1 MNLFDTEH
9 KRKSLA
15 LTTVVMCLVIFIL
28 FFAGMKYL
36 DPPPE
41 KGVEVI
47 YGVDL
52 VGMGERTPPPSTA
65 KQEETKTPPQTQPE
79 QSTSQE
85 VKENLLAQDNNE
97 EVSVPE
103 IPKKKEKKERNT

>member
-47 YGVDL
+47 
-52 VGMGERTPPPSTA
+52 MES
-65 KQEETKTPPQTQPE
+65 
-79 QSTSQE
+79 
-85 VKENLLAQDNNE
+85 
-97 EVSVPE
+97 
-103 IPKKKEKKERNT
+103 IW